1 MIYLELPT
9 TEFFKYKLTKVLS
22 MEGTKEKEH
31 LLALKGKIFRDFYVY
46 KFKKAIFIIL
56 VYYNCLCTKLTSI
69 YSAIW

>member
-1 MIYLELPT
+1 
-9 TEFFKYKLTKVLS
+9 

-56 VYYNCLCTKLTSI
+56 VYYNYLCTKLTSI

>member
-1 MIYLELPT
+1 
-9 TEFFKYKLTKVLS
+9 